1 MKQMTS
7 QQKLDAVD
15 WALGE
20 VERRLASGELDGSG
34 RYYTDAELADG
45 AATGGTV
52 KPLPASKA
60 TAA

>member
-15 WALGE
+15 KALAE
-20 VERRLASGELDGSG
+20 VERRLAAGEMDMSG
-34 RYYTDAELADG
+34 RYYSDEELAAG
-45 AATGGTV
+45 AATGGSV
-52 KPLPASKA
+52 KSLPAAKA